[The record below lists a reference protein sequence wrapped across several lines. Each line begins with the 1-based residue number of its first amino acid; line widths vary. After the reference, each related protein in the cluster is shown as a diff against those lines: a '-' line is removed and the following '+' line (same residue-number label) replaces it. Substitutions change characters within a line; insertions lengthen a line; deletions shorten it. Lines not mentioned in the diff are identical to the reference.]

1 MVQAM
6 VRVRVR
12 LVPDGVVREVEVPE
26 GARARDV
33 LRALGLEEGSHVVMV
48 SGRPVPE
55 DEVVSGAGEVVVVR
69 VLSGG

>member
-1 MVQAM
+1 MA
-6 VRVRVR
+6 RVRVR

-26 GARARDV
+26 GARVRDV

-48 SGRPVPE
+48 GGRPVPE
-55 DEVVSGAGEVVVVR
+55 DEALPGGGEVVVVR